1 MLSERRKKIIQNVIN
16 CRYDRSFKFI
26 IYFFKTDMK
35 KNQKFIVNEK
45 KKYIYFRNFN
55 YRDLFDRYER
65 NNKNIYNF

>member
-1 MLSERRKKIIQNVIN
+1 MN

>member
-1 MLSERRKKIIQNVIN
+1 MN

-35 KNQKFIVNEK
+35 KNQKFIVDEK
-45 KKYIYFRNFN
+45 KIYIYFRNFN

>member
-1 MLSERRKKIIQNVIN
+1 MN

-35 KNQKFIVNEK
+35 KNQKFIVDEK

>member
-1 MLSERRKKIIQNVIN
+1 MN

-35 KNQKFIVNEK
+35 KNQKFIVDEK
-45 KKYIYFRNFN
+45 KKNIYFRNFN